1 MGQQEVYDFLKK
13 NKKMWFSSK
22 DIAKKLKVSIGS
34 VTNSLKRLRES
45 KQVLFKIKK
54 KEPMARK
61 IFEYKFKK

>member
-1 MGQQEVYDFLKK
+1 MQTFSISR

-45 KQVLFKIKK
+45 KQVLFRIKK
-54 KEPMARK
+54 KEPLSRK
-61 IFEYKFKK
+61 IYEYKFKK

>member
-1 MGQQEVYDFLKK
+1 
-13 NKKMWFSSK
+13 MWFSSK